1 MRVTEQPPGDH
12 TDHTA
17 ELIAIIGMACHYPG
31 GVESPEELWEFVAA
45 ERCAVTD
52 VPQDRGWDLSR
63 LFQADETLP
72 GRSASRY
79 LGGLMSNA
87 AMFDPEFFGVS
98 PRDAVAMNPVQ
109 RLLLMTAW
117 ELFERA
123 GIVPDTVRGQDIGTF
138 IGILAPEYGPLWH
151 EATADVEGK
160 MMLGTLPSAAVGR
173 LSHFFGLSGP
183 CIGVDT
189 GCSASLV
196 GVHLAMRSLRSG
208 KCSMA
213 LVGGAS
219 FQATPGHLIEFTR
232 QGALSSDGKCK
243 AFAESADG
251 VAWSEGIGLLLLARL
266 SDAQRAGHRVL
277 AVIRGS
283 AVNHDGDG
291 ERFAVPNA
299 GAHEQLILSALTDAG
314 LAANEVDAVD
324 GHGTGTR
331 VGDPNEA
338 RALLATYGRR
348 LASDRPLLL
357 GSLKSNIGHST
368 AAAGVGSVIKM
379 VQAMRHDTLPRT
391 LHVDQP
397 SSLIDW
403 SSGSVRLLEQAT
415 AWPPGDR
422 PRRAAVSSFG
432 VGGTNAHVILEEAP
446 PAEEPA
452 PRHAVDRDDAGMV
465 PWILS
470 GRSEQA
476 LRDQALALRRHLAG
490 CPEPDPVDLGFS
502 LATDRARFEY
512 RAVVLGSDLER
523 LMGGLDAITEGR
535 PAKSVVSGQ
544 SKAPAGVAF
553 VFPGQGAQWPQ
564 MATDLV
570 KASPLFAGYLDECA
584 QALAPYCDW
593 ELLEVLHGAPGAP
606 SLERAD
612 VVQPALFSI
621 MVALARLWAHYG
633 VRPACVVGHSQ
644 SEIAAACVAGGLSLE
659 DGAKVVAL
667 RSRAIRKLTGDCGM
681 ASFALSAEQMR
692 PYLSDG
698 VDIAVVNGPSA
709 TVLAGP
715 RASLEKLVADVTAE
729 DERARMLPVDY
740 ASHSVQVE
748 QIRAELLDVLAD
760 ITPRSSSI
768 PFYST
773 VTGERL
779 DTTAL
784 TAEYWYTNL
793 RQTVR
798 FADAIRTVVS
808 DGILHF
814 VEVSPHPLLLAA
826 IEDVAAEAGAPE
838 VAAIGSM
845 RRGDTGADGVMR
857 SLAQAVVAGLPV
869 DGAALFEG
877 LGARRVDLP
886 TYVFQTRRFWL
897 GNSSAMADLASYG
910 LSSPRHP
917 LLGAAIELA
926 DDSVVLS
933 GTLSTRTHPWLAD
946 HAVHGTVIV
955 PGAALVE
962 MVIRAADEVDCG
974 FVEEIV
980 MAAPLVLPADDAVS
994 VQVVVSAQDD
1004 NGRRN
1009 VRIHSRLA
1017 EGGRT
1022 AAGGWTCHVTGAILP
1037 GGHDATVY
1045 ADAWP
1050 PADAEP
1056 VDVDAFYTRL
1066 AAAGYFY
1073 GEAFRCLRALWRLGC
1088 EVFAEVELT
1097 EPVRADAGRFGLHPA
1112 LLDAAWLP
1120 VVIDSVAS
1128 GQTIVPFLINR
1139 VQLHGSGASV
1149 LRVRLV
1155 FSGDEVGDEVAV
1167 SAVDPGGQPVLSVGA
1182 VVGRPLSSLQL
1193 AAARWSTTDSLLRV
1207 QWSPVAT
1214 PVADAAAGGVSV
1226 LWCGETNARRA
1237 AAWALSAVQAFLLAD
1252 DTGSAKLALVTRGA
1266 VVCGPNEEAD
1276 AAQAAVWGLVRSAR
1290 SEHGDRFVLVDVDDE
1305 DPTRAS
1311 LAAALTLDEPELA
1324 IRGGVV
1330 CLPRL
1335 VRVADHKR
1343 MTIPETASWHLAAT
1357 ENGTL
1362 ENLALVPDE
1371 SASTALAAGQVRIA
1385 VRAMGLNFRD
1395 VMVALGMVASSQP
1408 LGLEGAGVVTEVGPG
1423 VHDLEIGERVL
1434 GMWDGGGSVVIA
1446 DRRLVARIPAGWS
1459 YTRAAAVPVA
1469 YMTALYGLR
1478 DLGQVRPGERV
1489 LVHAAAGG
1497 VGEAAVHVG
1506 RWLGAEIFGTASP
1519 GKWPVLRGLGLDADH
1534 IASSRT
1540 AEFADRFGTVDVVLN
1555 SLTGDLLDA
1564 SLRMLAPGGRFI
1576 EMGKTDIRDP
1586 GGLGVSYAFFDL
1598 LTLDVDVLGELLA
1611 DGLRLIESGDLAE
1624 LTPVRAWDVRQ
1635 AREVMSVMRQGKH
1648 VGKNVLTLPRALD
1661 KDGTVLITGGV
1672 GVLGGLQARHL
1683 VARHGVR
1690 ELVLTGRRG
1699 ADTPGSAVLVAE
1711 LAGLGAHARV
1721 VACDVAERTQV
1732 ETLLAEIGSELTGVV
1747 HAAGALDDGIVESLT
1762 AERFDTVMRPKADA
1776 ASLLDELT
1784 RDLDLAMF
1792 VLFSS
1797 MAGTLGSPGQANYA
1811 AANTA
1816 MDAIAIQRQL
1826 AGLPAQSL
1834 AWGFWQSA
1842 SGMTAHL
1849 AGVDRERLGRSGMRP
1864 MPDELGLALFDAA
1877 LCDGGATLATAAL
1890 NLRVNGGEVS
1900 PLLRGLAAPARR
1912 VAIGALSTGKDASLA
1927 NKLAGLPAQERI
1939 ALLTTLV
1946 RAHAA
1951 TVLGHADAEAIGRD
1965 RPFKE
1970 LGIDSLTA
1978 VELRNRLS
1986 SETGVRLAT
1995 TVVFQYPSPV
2005 ELAGYLAT
2013 LFEPGSGSGDDTTA
2027 APVVTAVTTVTAGAS
2042 QEQIDDM
2049 DIEALVAM
2057 VTGEPTGTM
2066 GKRR

>member
-1 MRVTEQPPGDH
+1 VRVTEQSYGDHTDH

-17 ELIAIIGMACHYPG
+17 ESIAIIGMACHYPG
-31 GVESPEELWEFVAA
+31 GVASPEDLWDLVAA

-52 VPQDRGWDLSR
+52 VPQDRGWDLNR
-63 LFQADETLP
+63 LFQEDETQP
-72 GRSASRY
+72 GRSASRH

-87 AMFDPEFFGVS
+87 TMFDPEFFGVS

-117 ELFERA
+117 ETFERA
-123 GIVPDTVRGQDIGTF
+123 GIVPGTVRGRDIGAF

-151 EATADVEGK
+151 EAPADVEGK

-173 LSHFFGLSGP
+173 LSHFFGLYGP

-196 GVHLAMRSLRSG
+196 SMHLALRSLRSG
-208 KCSMA
+208 ECSMA
-213 LVGGAS
+213 LVGGAT

-251 VAWSEGIGLLLLARL
+251 VAWSEGVGLLLLARL

-283 AVNHDGDG
+283 AVNHDGDD
-291 ERFAVPNA
+291 ERFAVPNTI
-299 GAHEQLILSALTDAG
+299 AHEQLIRSALADAG

-324 GHGTGTR
+324 GHGTGTV
-331 VGDPNEA
+331 VGDPNEV
-338 RALLATYGRR
+338 RALQATYGQRP
-348 LASDRPLLL
+348 ASDRPLLL

-379 VQAMRHDTLPRT
+379 VQAMQHATLPRT
-391 LHVDQP
+391 LHVDKP
-397 SSLIDW
+397 SGQIDW

-415 AWPPGDR
+415 PWPPGHR

-446 PAEEPA
+446 PTGEPA
-452 PRHAVDRDDAGMV
+452 PHQPADRDAAGMV

-470 GRSEQA
+470 GRTEQA
-476 LRDQALALRRHLAG
+476 LRDQALALRRHLSGPVVA
-490 CPEPDPVDLGFS
+490 DRVDLGYS
-502 LATDRARFEY
+502 LATDRTWFEH
-512 RAVVLGSDLER
+512 RAVVLGSDLKR
-523 LMGGLDAITEGR
+523 LMDGLDAIAEGR
-535 PAKSVVSGQ
+535 PSKSVVSGQ
-544 SKAPAGVAF
+544 SKASAGVAF

-584 QALAPYCDW
+584 KALAPYCDW
-593 ELLEVLHGAPGAP
+593 ELLEVLRGDPGAP
-606 SLERAD
+606 SLERVD
-612 VVQPALFSI
+612 VVQPALFAI
-621 MVALARLWAHYG
+621 MVALARLWGHYG
-633 VRPACVVGHSQ
+633 VRPACVIGHSQ
-644 SEIAAACVAGGLSLE
+644 GEIAAACVAGGLSLE
-659 DGAKVVAL
+659 DAAKVVAL
-667 RSRAIRKLTGDCGM
+667 RSKAVRRLTGDCSM
-681 ASFALSAEQMR
+681 ASFALSAQQMR
-692 PYLSDG
+692 PYLTDG

-715 RASLEKLVADVTAE
+715 RVSLEKLVADLTAE

-740 ASHSVQVE
+740 ASHSAQVE
-748 QIRAELLDVLAD
+748 QIHAELLDELAD
-760 ITPRSSSI
+760 ITPQSSSI
-768 PFYST
+768 PFCST
-773 VTGERL
+773 VTGEWL

-798 FADAIRTVVS
+798 FADAIRTVLS

-814 VEVSPHPLLLAA
+814 VEASPHPLLLAA
-826 IEDVAAEAGAPE
+826 IEDVAAQAGAPE

-845 RRGDTGADGVMR
+845 RRGDRGADGVML

-869 DGAALFEG
+869 AGAALFEG

-886 TYVFQTRRFWL
+886 TYAFQTRNFWL
-897 GNSSAMADLASYG
+897 GNSPAITDLASHG
-910 LSSPRHP
+910 LSSTRHP

-926 DDSVVLS
+926 DDGVVLS
-933 GTLSTRTHPWLAD
+933 GTLSIRTHPWLAD
-946 HAVHGTVIV
+946 HAVHGSVIV

-974 FVEEIV
+974 FVEEV
-980 MAAPLVLPADDAVS
+980 VLAAPLVLPADGAVC
-994 VQVVVSAQDD
+994 VQVIAGPADD
-1004 NGRRN
+1004 AGRRN

-1017 EGGRT
+1017 EGGDG
-1022 AAGGWTCHVTGAILP
+1022 AAGGWTCHVNGTVTP
-1037 GGHDATVY
+1037 DGHDEPAY
-1045 ADAWP
+1045 PQAWP

-1056 VDVDAFYTRL
+1056 VDVDAFYGNMNAT
-1066 AAAGYFY
+1066 GYFY
-1073 GEAFRCLRALWRLGC
+1073 GEAFRSLRALWRQGQ
-1088 EVFAEVELT
+1088 EMFAEVELT
-1097 EPVRADAGRFGLHPA
+1097 DPVRADAERFGLHPS

-1120 VVIDSVAS
+1120 VALDSVAR
-1128 GQTIVPFLINR
+1128 GQTIVPFTINR
-1139 VQLHGSGASV
+1139 IQLHGSGASA

-1155 FSGDEVGDEVAV
+1155 FEGDEVAV
-1167 SAVDPGGQPVLSVGA
+1167 AAVDPAGQPVLSVGA
-1182 VVGRPLSSLQL
+1182 AVGRPLSSLQL

-1207 QWSPVAT
+1207 AWSPAAA
-1214 PVADAAAGGVSV
+1214 PVAADAPADGPAEGVSV
-1226 LWCGETNARRA
+1226 LRCGETDARRA
-1237 AAWALSAVQAFLLAD
+1237 AAWALSAVQSFLLDD
-1252 DTGSAKLALVTRGA
+1252 DTGPAKLALVTRGA
-1266 VVCGPNEEAD
+1266 VVCGPSDEAD

-1290 SEHGDRFVLVDVDDE
+1290 AEHGDRFVLVDVDDDDSAE
-1305 DPTRAS
+1305 AS
-1311 LAAALTLDEPELA
+1311 LAAALRLDEPEVA

-1330 CLPRL
+1330 SVPRL

-1343 MTIPETASWHLAAT
+1343 VVIPETASWHLAAT

-1362 ENLALVPDE
+1362 ENLALVPNE
-1371 SASTALAAGQVRIA
+1371 SADTPLAAGQVRIA

-1395 VMVALGMVASSQP
+1395 VMVTLGMVASAEP
-1408 LGLEGAGVVTEVGPG
+1408 LGLEGAGVVLEVGPD
-1423 VHDLEIGERVL
+1423 VPDLEVGERVL

-1446 DRRLVARIPAGWS
+1446 DRRLVKRIPAGWS
-1459 YTRAAAVPVA
+1459 YTQAASVPVA

-1478 DLGQVRPGERV
+1478 DLGNVRPGDRV

-1497 VGEAAVHVG
+1497 VGQAAVHVAE
-1506 RWLGAEIFGTASP
+1506 WLGAEVFGTASP
-1519 GKWPVLRGLGLDADH
+1519 GKWPLLRGLGLDDAH

-1540 AEFADRFGTVDVVLN
+1540 AEFAGRFGAVDVVLN

-1564 SLRMLAPGGRFI
+1564 SLQMLAPGGRFV

-1586 GGLGVSYAFFDL
+1586 ATLSVAYAYFDL
-1598 LTLDVDVLGELLA
+1598 LTLNIDMLGELLTEA
-1611 DGLRLIESGDLAE
+1611 IRLLGSGVLAGVA
-1624 LTPVRAWDVRQ
+1624 PVRAWDVRQ
-1635 AREVMSVMRQGKH
+1635 AREVLSVMRQGKH

-1661 KDGTVLITGGV
+1661 PAGTVLITGGA
-1672 GVLGGLQARHL
+1672 GVLGGLLARHL
-1683 VARHGVR
+1683 VTRHGVR

-1699 ADTPGSAVLVAE
+1699 PDTPGSAELVTE

-1721 VACDVAERTQV
+1721 LTCDVAERAQV
-1732 ETLLAEIGSELTGVV
+1732 ATLLAEIGPGLTGVV

-1762 AERFDTVMRPKADA
+1762 AERFDAVMRPKADA
-1776 ASLLDELT
+1776 ASHLDELT
-1784 RDLDLAMF
+1784 RHLDLAMF

-1816 MDAIAIQRQL
+1816 MDVIAIRRQL

-1834 AWGFWQSA
+1834 AWGFWQSS
-1842 SGMTAHL
+1842 SGMTGHL
-1849 AGVDRERLGRSGMRP
+1849 GGADRERLARSGMRP
-1864 MPDELGLALFDAA
+1864 MPDELGMALFDAA
-1877 LCDGGATLATAAL
+1877 LRDGGATLATAAL
-1890 NLRVNGGEVS
+1890 NLRVGGSGMS

-1912 VAIGALSTGKDASLA
+1912 VAVGAASAGRGTSLA
-1927 NKLAGLPAQERI
+1927 GKLAGLPAQERT

-1951 TVLGHADAEAIGRD
+1951 TVLGHPDAEAIGRD
-1965 RPFKE
+1965 RPFKD

-2005 ELAGYLAT
+2005 ELAEHLAT
-2013 LFEPGSGSGDDTTA
+2013 LLEPAAASGADEASATALAA
-2027 APVVTAVTTVTAGAS
+2027 APAASPELIDEMDVEALIAMVKGEPAGA
-2042 QEQIDDM
+2042 E
-2049 DIEALVAM
+2049 
-2057 VTGEPTGTM
+2057 GNP
-2066 GKRR
+2066 R